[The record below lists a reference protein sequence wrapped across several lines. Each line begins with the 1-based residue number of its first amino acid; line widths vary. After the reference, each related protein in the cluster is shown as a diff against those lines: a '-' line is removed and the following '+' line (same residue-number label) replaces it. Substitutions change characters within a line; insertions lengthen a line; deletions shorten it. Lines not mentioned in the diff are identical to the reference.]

1 MFLLDT
7 KNVNLGISLYLNRIS
22 VFCLKTSLYI
32 QIGISDALL
41 SIWSYIPNLRQSHA
55 MYKYDA
61 IDQTLVDQ
69 RVAQFRDQVARRIN
83 GTLAEEE
90 FRPLRLQNGL
100 YHQRH
105 AYMLR
110 VAIPYGL
117 LSAKQLRTLALIAE
131 KYDRGYGHFTTR
143 QNIQFNWIELEQT
156 PDILAELAKVEM
168 HAIQTSGN
176 CIRNIT
182 SDAFAGVAGDE
193 YIDPRPVCELLR
205 QWSTLH
211 PEFAHLPRKFKFAIN
226 GAKED
231 RTVLLCHD
239 VGIELKKNAQ
249 GELVADIYAGGGM
262 GRTPILGQL
271 IKQDLSWQVLPSYLT
286 ALLRVYNRFG
296 RRDNLYKARIKILV
310 KALGPEEFAR
320 QVEGEWTHIKN
331 GDDNFTQAEWERVAK
346 HFTKPAYQ
354 QLSALSEQQIVAGAP
369 ETERSAFTRWLERNV
384 KPHQVAGY
392 ASVILS
398 LKPHGTVAPG
408 DATVAQMNAIADLS
422 DQYSFGELRVTHE
435 QNLVLA
441 DVEQSKLL
449 ELWQATKQQH
459 VALPNIGLLT
469 DIIACP
475 GGDFCSL
482 ANAKSLP
489 IAKAIQERF
498 DNLDYLFDLGD
509 ISLNI
514 SGCIN
519 SCGHHHVGN
528 IGVLGVDKDGEEWYQ
543 ITLGGEQGNT
553 AAIGKVIGP
562 SFYADE
568 IPDVITNIINTYTEQ
583 RTDDESFIDA
593 YRRIGVTPFKEA
605 AYKNAKKKDKAVDQ
619 KESAAS

>member
-1 MFLLDT
+1 
-7 KNVNLGISLYLNRIS
+7 
-22 VFCLKTSLYI
+22 
-32 QIGISDALL
+32 
-41 SIWSYIPNLRQSHA
+41 

-69 RVAQFRDQVARRIN
+69 RVAQFRDQVARRLD
-83 GTLAEEE
+83 GSLAEEE

-110 VAIPYGL
+110 IAIPYGL
-117 LSAKQLRTLALIAE
+117 LSAKQLRTLALISDQ
-131 KYDRGYGHFTTR
+131 YDRGYGHFTTR
-143 QNIQFNWIELEQT
+143 QNIQFNWIELAQT

-193 YIDPRPVCELLR
+193 YVDSRPVCELLR

-239 VGIELKKNAQ
+239 VGIELKKNTW
-249 GELVADIYAGGGM
+249 GELIADLYAGGGM
-262 GRTPILGQL
+262 GRTPILGSL
-271 IKQDLSWQVLPSYLT
+271 IKQDLPWQVLPSYLT

-310 KALGPEEFAR
+310 KALGPQEFAR
-320 QVEGEWTHIKN
+320 QVEGEWTHLQN
-331 GDDNFTQAEWERVAK
+331 GDDNFTKGEWERVAK

-354 QLSALSEQQIVAGAP
+354 QLSSLTNEQVIADAP
-369 ETERSAFTRWLERNV
+369 EAEQTTFARWLERNV
-384 KPHQVAGY
+384 RPHQVPGY

-408 DATVAQMNAIADLS
+408 DATTAQMKAIADLS

-441 DVEQSKLL
+441 DVEQSKLF
-449 ELWQATKQQH
+449 ELWRAAKKQN
-459 VALPNIGLLT
+459 VALANIGLLT

-543 ITLGGEQGNT
+543 ITLGGEQGVD

-568 IPDVITNIINTYTEQ
+568 IPDVITSVINTYVGH
-583 RTDDESFIDA
+583 RLDDESFIDA
-593 YRRIGVTPFKEA
+593 YRRLGVGPFKEA
-605 AYKNAKKKDKAVDQ
+605 AYKNSKKRKKVDDQ
-619 KESAAS
+619 SESALS

>member
-1 MFLLDT
+1 
-7 KNVNLGISLYLNRIS
+7 
-22 VFCLKTSLYI
+22 
-32 QIGISDALL
+32 
-41 SIWSYIPNLRQSHA
+41 

-69 RVAQFRDQVARRIN
+69 RVAQFRDQVARRLD
-83 GTLAEEE
+83 GSLAEEE

-110 VAIPYGL
+110 IAIPYGL
-117 LSAKQLRTLALIAE
+117 LSAKQLRTLALISDQ
-131 KYDRGYGHFTTR
+131 YDRGYGHFTTR
-143 QNIQFNWIELEQT
+143 QNIQFNWIELAQT

-193 YIDPRPVCELLR
+193 YVDSRPVCELLR

-239 VGIELKKNAQ
+239 VGIELKKNTW
-249 GELVADIYAGGGM
+249 GELIADLYAGGGM
-262 GRTPILGQL
+262 GRTPILGSL
-271 IKQDLSWQVLPSYLT
+271 IKQDLPWQVLPSYLT

-310 KALGPEEFAR
+310 KALGPQEFAR
-320 QVEGEWTHIKN
+320 QVEGEWTHLQN
-331 GDDNFTQAEWERVAK
+331 GDDNFTKAEWERVAK

-354 QLSALSEQQIVAGAP
+354 QLSSLTNEQVIADAP
-369 ETERSAFTRWLERNV
+369 EAEQTTFARWLERNV
-384 KPHQVAGY
+384 RPHQVPGY

-408 DATVAQMNAIADLS
+408 DATTAQMKAIADLS

-441 DVEQSKLL
+441 DVEQSKLF
-449 ELWQATKQQH
+449 ELWRAAKKQN
-459 VALPNIGLLT
+459 VALANIGLLT

-543 ITLGGEQGNT
+543 ITLGGEQGVD
-553 AAIGKVIGP
+553 AAIGNVIGP

-568 IPDVITNIINTYTEQ
+568 IPDVITSVINTYVGH
-583 RTDDESFIDA
+583 RLDDESFIDA
-593 YRRIGVTPFKEA
+593 YRRLGVGPFKEA
-605 AYKNAKKKDKAVDQ
+605 AYKNSKKRKKVDDQ
-619 KESAAS
+619 SESALS

>member
-1 MFLLDT
+1 
-7 KNVNLGISLYLNRIS
+7 
-22 VFCLKTSLYI
+22 
-32 QIGISDALL
+32 
-41 SIWSYIPNLRQSHA
+41 

-61 IDQTLVDQ
+61 IDQALVDQ
-69 RVAQFRDQVARRIN
+69 RVAQFRDQVARRLN
-83 GTLAEEE
+83 GSLAEEE

-117 LSAKQLRTLALIAE
+117 LNSKQLRTLAVIAQQ
-131 KYDRGYGHFTTR
+131 YDRGYGHFTTR
-143 QNIQFNWIELEQT
+143 QNIQYNWVNLEET

-182 SDAFAGVAGDE
+182 SDAFAGVAADE
-193 YIDPRPVCELLR
+193 YVDPRPICELLR

-239 VGIELKKNAQ
+239 VGIELKKNSA
-249 GELVADIYAGGGM
+249 GELLASIYAGGGM
-262 GRTPILGQL
+262 GRTPILGSL
-271 IKQDLSWQVLPSYLT
+271 IKEDLPWQLLPSYLT

-310 KALGPEEFAR
+310 KALGPNEFAR
-320 QVEGEWTHIKN
+320 QVEGEWIHIAK
-331 GDDNFTQAEWERVAK
+331 GDDNFSQAEWDRVAQ
-346 HFTKPAYQ
+346 HFTRPAYKTLNT
-354 QLSALSEQQIVAGAP
+354 LSTEDLLSNLPITEKVAFA
-369 ETERSAFTRWLERNV
+369 RWHERNV
-384 KPHQVAGY
+384 RAHQVPGY

-398 LKPHGTVAPG
+398 LKHHGIAPG
-408 DATVAQMNAIADLS
+408 DASSGQMNAIADLA

-441 DVEQSKLL
+441 DVEQIQLFS
-449 ELWQATKQQH
+449 LWQAAKKQK

-498 DNLDYLFDLGD
+498 DDLDYLHDLGD

-543 ITLGGEQGNT
+543 ITLGGEQGND
-553 AAIGKVIGP
+553 AAIGKVMGP

-568 IPDVITNIINTYTEQ
+568 IPDVMTSIINTYIGQ
-583 RTDDESFIDA
+583 RSHDESFIQT
-593 YRRIGVTPFKEA
+593 YRRLGVTPFKEV
-605 AYKNAKKKDKAVDQ
+605 AYSNAKAKVQ
-619 KESAAS
+619 KQDAQGVPA

>member
-1 MFLLDT
+1 
-7 KNVNLGISLYLNRIS
+7 
-22 VFCLKTSLYI
+22 
-32 QIGISDALL
+32 
-41 SIWSYIPNLRQSHA
+41 
-55 MYKYDA
+55 MYKYDH

-69 RVAQFRDQVARRIN
+69 RVAQFRDQVARRLN

-117 LSAKQLRTLALIAE
+117 FNSKQLRTMALIAE

-143 QNIQFNWIELEQT
+143 QNIQYNWVTLEDT
-156 PDILAELAKVEM
+156 PNILAELAKVEM

-193 YIDPRPVCELLR
+193 YVDPRPVCELLR

-231 RTVLLCHD
+231 RTILLCHD
-239 VGIELKKNAQ
+239 VGIELKKNLSINN
-249 GELVADIYAGGGM
+249 GELTADIYAGGGM
-262 GRTPILGQL
+262 GRTPILGSL
-271 IKQDLSWQVLPSYLT
+271 IKTGLPWQLLPSYLT

-310 KALGPEEFAR
+310 KALGPKEFAR
-320 QVEGEWTHIKN
+320 QVEGEWLLIKN
-331 GDDNFTQAEWERVAK
+331 SDDNFTQSEWDRVAK
-346 HFTKPAYQ
+346 HFTKPAYKNLPK
-354 QLSALSEQQIVAGAP
+354 LSNEQVINTASEADRA
-369 ETERSAFTRWLERNV
+369 AFARWLERNV
-384 KPHQVAGY
+384 KPHQVPGY

-398 LKPHGTVAPG
+398 LKPHGSVAPG
-408 DATVAQMNAIADLS
+408 DATTAQMLAIANLA
-422 DQYSFGELRVTHE
+422 DQYSFGELRATHE

-441 DVEQSKLL
+441 DIEQSNLYA
-449 ELWQATKQQH
+449 LWQEAKKQK
-459 VALPNIGLLT
+459 VALPNVGLLT
-469 DIIACP
+469 DIISCP

-498 DNLDYLFDLGD
+498 DDLDYLFDLGD

-543 ITLGGEQGNT
+543 ITLGGEQGND

-568 IPDVITNIINTYTEQ
+568 IPDVITNVINTYVAH
-583 RTDDESFIDA
+583 RNDDEPFIKT
-593 YRRIGVTPFKEA
+593 YRRLGVAPFKEA
-605 AYKNAKKKDKAVDQ
+605 AYKNTKKKEKVETAGD
-619 KESAAS
+619 AS

>member
-1 MFLLDT
+1 
-7 KNVNLGISLYLNRIS
+7 
-22 VFCLKTSLYI
+22 
-32 QIGISDALL
+32 
-41 SIWSYIPNLRQSHA
+41 
-55 MYKYDA
+55 MYKYDT

-69 RVAQFRDQVARRIN
+69 RVAQFRDQVARRLN
-83 GTLAEEE
+83 STLAEEE

-143 QNIQFNWIELEQT
+143 QNIQYNWVELEKT

-182 SDAFAGVAGDE
+182 SDAFAGVAADE
-193 YIDPRPVCELLR
+193 YIDPRPICELLR

-239 VGIELKKNAQ
+239 VGIELKKNPI

-262 GRTPILGQL
+262 GRTPILGSL
-271 IKQDLSWQVLPSYLT
+271 IKQDLPWEVLPSYLT

-310 KALGPEEFAR
+310 KALGSEEFAR
-320 QVEGEWTHIKN
+320 QVEGEWIHIKN
-331 GDDNFTQAEWERVAK
+331 GDDNFTQAEWDRVAQ
-346 HFTKPAYQ
+346 HFTKPAYK
-354 QLSALSEQQIVAGAP
+354 QLGKLTSEQVIASAP
-369 ETERSAFTRWLERNV
+369 ESQRSAFSRWLERNV
-384 KPHQVAGY
+384 KPHQVPGY

-408 DATVAQMNAIADLS
+408 DATTAQMNAIADLS

-449 ELWQATKQQH
+449 ELWQAAKQQH

-498 DNLDYLFDLGD
+498 NNLDYLFDLGD

-543 ITLGGEQGNT
+543 ITLGGEQGND

-568 IPDVITNIINTYTEQ
+568 IPDVITNVINTYVEH
-583 RTDDESFIDA
+583 RTDDESFINV

-605 AYKNAKKKDKAVDQ
+605 AYKNAQKKDKAVDQ

>member
-1 MFLLDT
+1 
-7 KNVNLGISLYLNRIS
+7 
-22 VFCLKTSLYI
+22 
-32 QIGISDALL
+32 
-41 SIWSYIPNLRQSHA
+41 

-69 RVAQFRDQVARRIN
+69 RVAQFRDQVSRRIN

-117 LSAKQLRTLALIAE
+117 LSAKQLRTLALIAD

-239 VGIELKKNAQ
+239 VGIELKNNTK

-262 GRTPILGQL
+262 GRTPILGSL
-271 IKQDLSWQVLPSYLT
+271 IKQDVPWEVLPSYLT

-320 QVEGEWTHIKN
+320 QVEGEWAHIQN
-331 GDDNFTQAEWERVAK
+331 TDDNFTQAEWDRVAK
-346 HFTKPAYQ
+346 HFTKPAYKT
-354 QLSALSEQQIVAGAP
+354 LSALTTEQLIASTPESEKA
-369 ETERSAFTRWLERNV
+369 AFARWLERNV
-384 KPHQVAGY
+384 KSHQVAGY

-449 ELWQATKQQH
+449 ELWQAAKQQH

-543 ITLGGEQGNT
+543 ITLGGEQGND

-568 IPDVITNIINTYTEQ
+568 IPDVITKVINTYVTHRTE
-583 RTDDESFIDA
+583 DESFIQT
-593 YRRIGVTPFKEA
+593 YQRLGVTPFKEA
-605 AYKNAKKKDKAVDQ
+605 AYLNAKKKAKADA
-619 KESAAS
+619 SAVGGDAS

>member
-1 MFLLDT
+1 
-7 KNVNLGISLYLNRIS
+7 
-22 VFCLKTSLYI
+22 
-32 QIGISDALL
+32 
-41 SIWSYIPNLRQSHA
+41 
-55 MYKYDA
+55 MYKYDH

-69 RVAQFRDQVARRIN
+69 RVTQFKDQVERRLN

-117 LSAKQLRTLALIAE
+117 FSSQQLRTLALIAG

-143 QNIQFNWIELEQT
+143 QNIQFNWIELEQA
-156 PDILAELAKVEM
+156 PEILAELAKVQM

-182 SDAFAGVAGDE
+182 SDAFAGVAADE

-239 VGIELKKNAQ
+239 VGIELKKNTS
-249 GELVADIYAGGGM
+249 GELIADLYAGGGM
-262 GRTPILGQL
+262 GRTPILGSL
-271 IKQDLSWQVLPSYLT
+271 IKQGLPWQLLPSYLT

-296 RRDNLYKARIKILV
+296 RRDNIYKARIKILV

-320 QVEGEWTHIKN
+320 QVEGEWVHIKDGN
-331 GDDNFTQAEWERVAK
+331 DNFTQAEWGRVAQY
-346 HFTKPAYQ
+346 FTKPAYQ
-354 QLSALSEQQIVAGAP
+354 TLPALSHEQLAAQLESQLDAH
-369 ETERSAFTRWLERNV
+369 ERIGFSRWLERNV
-384 KPHQVAGY
+384 RAHQVPGY

-398 LKPHGTVAPG
+398 LKPHGTAAPG
-408 DATVAQMNAIADLS
+408 DATTVQMNAIADLA

-441 DVEQSKLL
+441 DVEQAKLL
-449 ELWQATKQQH
+449 NLWRTAKTQNL
-459 VALPNIGLLT
+459 VLPNIGLLT

-489 IAKAIQERF
+489 IAAAIQERF
-498 DNLDYLFDLGD
+498 DDLDYLHDLGD

-543 ITLGGEQGNT
+543 ITLGGDQGSDT
-553 AAIGKVIGP
+553 SIGKVIGP
-562 SFYADE
+562 SFYANE
-568 IPDVITNIINTYTEQ
+568 IPDVITSIINTFVEH
-583 RTDDESFIDA
+583 RTDDELFIEA
-593 YRRIGVTPFKEA
+593 YRRLGLTPFKAA
-605 AYKNAKKKDKAVDQ
+605 AYLNNGKHGKDKAATVVA
-619 KESAAS
+619 E

>member
-1 MFLLDT
+1 
-7 KNVNLGISLYLNRIS
+7 
-22 VFCLKTSLYI
+22 
-32 QIGISDALL
+32 
-41 SIWSYIPNLRQSHA
+41 

-61 IDQTLVDQ
+61 LDQTLVNE
-69 RVAQFRDQVARRIN
+69 RVAQFRDQVARRLD
-83 GTLAEEE
+83 GSLPEEE

-117 LSAKQLRTLALIAE
+117 LSSDQLRTLAKIAVQ
-131 KYDRGYGHFTTR
+131 YDRGYGHFTTR
-143 QNIQFNWIELEQT
+143 QNIQYNWVELEQT
-156 PDILAELAKVEM
+156 PDILADLAKVQM

-182 SDAFAGVAGDE
+182 SDAFAGVASDE
-193 YIDPRPVCELLR
+193 YVDPRPVCELLR

-239 VGIELKKNAQ
+239 VGIELKKNTQ

-271 IKQDLSWQVLPSYLT
+271 IKQGLPWQLLPSYLT

-320 QVEGEWTHIKN
+320 QVEGEWAYIAK
-331 GDDNFTQAEWERVAK
+331 GDDNFTQAEWDRVAK
-346 HFTKPAYQ
+346 HFTKPAYKNLPAINNEI
-354 QLSALSEQQIVAGAP
+354 LSASFESQLN
-369 ETERSAFTRWLERNV
+369 TNERVAFTRWLERNV
-384 KPHQVAGY
+384 RSHQIPGY

-398 LKPHGTVAPG
+398 LKPHGTAAPG
-408 DATVAQMNAIADLS
+408 DATTEQMNAIADLA
-422 DQYSFGELRVTHE
+422 DQYSFSELRVTHE

-441 DVEQSKLL
+441 DVEQTEILN
-449 ELWQATKQQH
+449 LWRAAKKQNL
-459 VALPNIGLLT
+459 VIPNIGLLT
-469 DIIACP
+469 DLIACP

-498 DNLDYLFDLGD
+498 DDLDYLYDLGN

-543 ITLGGEQGNT
+543 ITLGGDQGFD

-568 IPDVITNIINTYTEQ
+568 IPDVITNIINTYVAQ
-583 RTDDESFIDA
+583 RNADESFVEA
-593 YRRIGVTPFKEA
+593 YRRLGVTPFKEA
-605 AYKNAKKKDKAVDQ
+605 AYLNAKKKSKADGVALGGD
-619 KESAAS
+619 AS

>member
-1 MFLLDT
+1 
-7 KNVNLGISLYLNRIS
+7 
-22 VFCLKTSLYI
+22 
-32 QIGISDALL
+32 
-41 SIWSYIPNLRQSHA
+41 

-69 RVAQFRDQVARRIN
+69 RVAQFRDQVARRMN

-239 VGIELKKNAQ
+239 VGIELKKNTK

-271 IKQDLSWQVLPSYLT
+271 IKQDLSWQRLPSYLT

-310 KALGPEEFAR
+310 KALGSEEFAR
-320 QVEGEWTHIKN
+320 QVEGEWAHIKN
-331 GDDNFTQAEWERVAK
+331 GDDNFTQAEWDRVAK
-346 HFTKPAYQ
+346 HFTKPAYK
-354 QLSALSEQQIVAGAP
+354 QLSSLSQQQIIAGAP
-369 ETERSAFTRWLERNV
+369 ETERSAFARWLERNV

-449 ELWQATKQQH
+449 ELWQAAKQQH
-459 VALPNIGLLT
+459 VAMPNIGLLT

-543 ITLGGEQGNT
+543 ITLGGEQGNHT
-553 AAIGKVIGP
+553 AIGKVIGP

-568 IPDVITNIINTYTEQ
+568 IPDVITKVINTYVEH
-583 RTDDESFIDA
+583 RTDDESFIDS
-593 YRRIGVTPFKEA
+593 YRRIGVAPFKEV
-605 AYKNAKKKDKAVDQ
+605 AYKNAKKKDRAEDKT
-619 KESAAS
+619 ESAASSS

>member
-1 MFLLDT
+1 
-7 KNVNLGISLYLNRIS
+7 
-22 VFCLKTSLYI
+22 
-32 QIGISDALL
+32 
-41 SIWSYIPNLRQSHA
+41 

-143 QNIQFNWIELEQT
+143 QNIQYNWVELEQT

-262 GRTPILGQL
+262 GRTPILGSL
-271 IKQDLSWQVLPSYLT
+271 IKQDVPWQVLPSYLT

-320 QVEGEWTHIKN
+320 QVEGEWAHIKN
-331 GDDNFTQAEWERVAK
+331 GDDNFTQAEWDRVAK
-346 HFTKPAYQ
+346 HFTKPAYK
-354 QLSALSEQQIVAGAP
+354 QLSAFSEQQIVAGAP
-369 ETERSAFTRWLERNV
+369 ETERPAFTRWLERNV
-384 KPHQVAGY
+384 KPHQVPGY

-449 ELWQATKQQH
+449 ELWQAAKQQH

-509 ISLNI
+509 VSLNI

-543 ITLGGEQGNT
+543 ITLGGEQGND
-553 AAIGKVIGP
+553 ASIGKVIGP

-568 IPDVITNIINTYTEQ
+568 IPDVITNVINTYVGE
-583 RTDDESFIDA
+583 RNGDEPFIET
-593 YRRIGVTPFKEA
+593 YRRIGVAPFKEA
-605 AYKNAKKKDKAVDQ
+605 AYKNVKKKERAESKAAGVD
-619 KESAAS
+619 AS

>member
-1 MFLLDT
+1 
-7 KNVNLGISLYLNRIS
+7 
-22 VFCLKTSLYI
+22 
-32 QIGISDALL
+32 
-41 SIWSYIPNLRQSHA
+41 
-55 MYKYDA
+55 MYKYDH

-69 RVAQFRDQVARRIN
+69 RVIQFRDQVERRLN

-117 LSAKQLRTLALIAE
+117 LSAKQLRTLAFIAD

-143 QNIQFNWIELEQT
+143 QNIQFNWVELEQT

-182 SDAFAGVAGDE
+182 SDAFAGVAADE
-193 YIDPRPVCELLR
+193 YIEPRPICELLR

-211 PEFAHLPRKFKFAIN
+211 PEFAHLPRKFKFAVN

-239 VGIELKKNAQ
+239 VGIELKKNAA
-249 GELVADIYAGGGM
+249 GELIADIYAGGGM
-262 GRTPILGQL
+262 GRTPILGSL
-271 IKQDLSWQVLPSYLT
+271 IKQGLPWQVLPSYLT

-320 QVEGEWTHIKN
+320 QVEGEWAHLHNEVKQSK
-331 GDDNFTQAEWERVAK
+331 DNFTQPEWERVAK

-354 QLSALSEQQIVAGAP
+354 KLNALTDEAILAAAP
-369 ETERSAFTRWLERNV
+369 EAEKAAFARWLEHNV
-384 KPHQVAGY
+384 KPHQVPGY

-408 DATVAQMNAIADLS
+408 DATSAQMNAIADLA
-422 DQYSFGELRVTHE
+422 DQYSFDELRVTHE

-441 DVEQSKLL
+441 DVEQTQLL
-449 ELWQATKQQH
+449 NLWRAAKNH
-459 VALPNIGLLT
+459 NLALPNIGLLT

-498 DNLDYLFDLGD
+498 DDLDYLFDLGD

-543 ITLGGEQGNT
+543 ITLGGEQGNDAT
-553 AAIGKVIGP
+553 IGKVIGP
-562 SFYADE
+562 SFYANE
-568 IPDVITNIINTYTEQ
+568 IPDVMTSIINTFVQ
-583 RTDDESFIDA
+583 HRAADEPFIDA
-593 YRRIGVTPFKEA
+593 YRRLGVTPFKEA
-605 AYKNAKKKDKAVDQ
+605 AYKNNGKHS
-619 KESAAS
+619 KESGKGAIA

>member
-1 MFLLDT
+1 
-7 KNVNLGISLYLNRIS
+7 
-22 VFCLKTSLYI
+22 
-32 QIGISDALL
+32 
-41 SIWSYIPNLRQSHA
+41 
-55 MYKYDA
+55 MYKYDH

-69 RVAQFRDQVARRIN
+69 RVIQFRDQVERRLN

-117 LSAKQLRTLALIAE
+117 LSTKQLRTLAFIAD

-143 QNIQFNWIELEQT
+143 QNIQFNWVELEQT

-182 SDAFAGVAGDE
+182 SDAFAGVAADE
-193 YIDPRPVCELLR
+193 CIDPRPICELLR

-239 VGIELKKNAQ
+239 VGIELKKDPNINN
-249 GELVADIYAGGGM
+249 GELTADIYAGGGM
-262 GRTPILGQL
+262 GRTPILGSL
-271 IKQDLSWQVLPSYLT
+271 IKKGLPWQVLPSYLT

-320 QVEGEWTHIKN
+320 QVEGEWVHLHNEVKQSK
-331 GDDNFTQAEWERVAK
+331 DNFTQAEWERVAK

-354 QLSALSEQQIVAGAP
+354 QLNAISDEAILAAASEA
-369 ETERSAFTRWLERNV
+369 ERGAFTRWLKRNV
-384 KPHQVAGY
+384 KSHQMPGY

-408 DATVAQMNAIADLS
+408 DATSAQMNAIADLA

-449 ELWQATKQQH
+449 ELWQTAKQQH

-498 DNLDYLFDLGD
+498 DDLDYLFDLGD

-543 ITLGGEQGNT
+543 ITLGGEQGND
-553 AAIGKVIGP
+553 ASIGKVIGP
-562 SFYADE
+562 SFYANE
-568 IPDVITNIINTYTEQ
+568 IPDVMTSLINTYVKQ
-583 RTDDESFIDA
+583 RSADEPFIET
-593 YRRIGVTPFKEA
+593 YRRLGVNPFKEA
-605 AYKNAKKKDKAVDQ
+605 AYKNNSKRSKGVLA
-619 KESAAS
+619 

>member
-1 MFLLDT
+1 
-7 KNVNLGISLYLNRIS
+7 
-22 VFCLKTSLYI
+22 
-32 QIGISDALL
+32 
-41 SIWSYIPNLRQSHA
+41 

-69 RVAQFRDQVARRIN
+69 RVAQFRDQVARRLD
-83 GTLAEEE
+83 GSLAEEE

-117 LSAKQLRTLALIAE
+117 FSAQQLRTLALISE

-143 QNIQFNWIELEQT
+143 QNIQYNWLTLENT

-182 SDAFAGVAGDE
+182 SDAFAGVAADE
-193 YIDPRPVCELLR
+193 YVDTRPICELLR

-211 PEFAHLPRKFKFAIN
+211 PEFAHLPRKFKFAVN

-239 VGIELKKNAQ
+239 VGIELKKNAA
-249 GELVADIYAGGGM
+249 GLLSADIYAGGGM
-262 GRTPILGQL
+262 GRTPILGSL
-271 IKQDLSWQVLPSYLT
+271 IKQGLPWNVLPSYLT

-320 QVEGEWTHIKN
+320 QVEGEWAQIKD
-331 GDDNFTQAEWERVAK
+331 GDDNFTQAEWDRVAQ
-346 HFTKPAYQ
+346 HFTKPAYKGLPA
-354 QLSALSEQQIVAGAP
+354 LSAEQVLAFAP
-369 ETERSAFTRWLERNV
+369 ESERTAFSRWIERNV
-384 KPHQVAGY
+384 KPHQIPGY

-408 DATVAQMNAIADLS
+408 DATTAQMHAIADLA
-422 DQYSFGELRVTHE
+422 DQYSFGELRATHE

-441 DVEQSKLL
+441 DVEQAKLF
-449 ELWQATKQQH
+449 ELWQEAKKQK

-498 DNLDYLFDLGD
+498 DDLDYLFDLGD

-543 ITLGGEQGNT
+543 ITLGGEQGND
-553 AAIGKVIGP
+553 ASIGKVIGP

-568 IPDVITNIINTYTEQ
+568 IPDVITNIINTYVEE
-583 RTDDESFIDA
+583 RNSDEPFIET
-593 YRRIGVTPFKEA
+593 YRRVGVTPFKEA
-605 AYKNAKKKDKAVDQ
+605 AYKDKNENVKKKERVIEGGIA
-619 KESAAS
+619 

>member
-1 MFLLDT
+1 
-7 KNVNLGISLYLNRIS
+7 
-22 VFCLKTSLYI
+22 
-32 QIGISDALL
+32 
-41 SIWSYIPNLRQSHA
+41 
-55 MYKYDA
+55 MYKYDS

-69 RVAQFRDQVARRIN
+69 RVAQFRDQVARRLD
-83 GTLAEEE
+83 GSLAEEE

-117 LSAKQLRTLALIAE
+117 FSAKQLRTMALISE

-143 QNIQFNWIELEQT
+143 QNIQYNWVTLEDT

-182 SDAFAGVAGDE
+182 SDAFAGVAADE
-193 YIDPRPVCELLR
+193 YVDTRPICELLR

-211 PEFAHLPRKFKFAIN
+211 PEFAHLPRKFKFAVN

-239 VGIELKKNAQ
+239 VGIELKKNAAGQ
-249 GELVADIYAGGGM
+249 LTADIYAGGGM
-262 GRTPILGQL
+262 GRTPILGSL
-271 IKQDLSWQVLPSYLT
+271 IKQGLPWNVLPSYLT

-320 QVEGEWTHIKN
+320 QVEGEWAHIKDS
-331 GDDNFTQAEWERVAK
+331 DDNFTQAEWDRVAQ
-346 HFTKPAYQ
+346 HFTKPAYKILVA
-354 QLSALSEQQIVAGAP
+354 LSAAQVLSLATDGEQ
-369 ETERSAFTRWLERNV
+369 TAFARWIERNV
-384 KPHQVAGY
+384 KPHQIPGY

-408 DATVAQMNAIADLS
+408 DATTAQMLAIADLA
-422 DQYSFGELRVTHE
+422 DQYSFGELRATHE

-441 DVEQSKLL
+441 DVEQAKLF
-449 ELWQATKQQH
+449 ELWQAAKKQK
-459 VALPNIGLLT
+459 VALPNVGLLT

-498 DNLDYLFDLGD
+498 DDLDYLFDLGD

-543 ITLGGEQGNT
+543 ITLGGEQGND
-553 AAIGKVIGP
+553 ASIGKVIGP

-568 IPDVITNIINTYTEQ
+568 IPDVITNVINTYVAQ
-583 RTDDESFIDA
+583 RNGEEPFIET
-593 YRRIGVTPFKEA
+593 YRRVGVTPFKEA
-605 AYKNAKKKDKAVDQ
+605 AYKNAKKKLEKA
-619 KESAAS
+619 SPGAAS

>member
-1 MFLLDT
+1 
-7 KNVNLGISLYLNRIS
+7 
-22 VFCLKTSLYI
+22 
-32 QIGISDALL
+32 
-41 SIWSYIPNLRQSHA
+41 
-55 MYKYDA
+55 MYKYDH
-61 IDQTLVDQ
+61 IDQTLVNQ
-69 RVAQFRDQVARRIN
+69 RVAQFRDQVARRLD
-83 GTLAEEE
+83 GSLAEEE

-117 LSAKQLRTLALIAE
+117 FNSKQLRTMAHIAK

-143 QNIQFNWIELEQT
+143 QNIQYNWVTLEDT

-182 SDAFAGVAGDE
+182 SDAFASVAADE
-193 YIDPRPVCELLR
+193 YVDPRPICELLR

-226 GAKED
+226 GAQED
-231 RTVLLCHD
+231 RTILLCHD
-239 VGIELKKNAQ
+239 VGIELKKSKDTNN
-249 GELVADIYAGGGM
+249 GEFTDGLTADIYAGGGM
-262 GRTPILGQL
+262 GRTPILGSL
-271 IKQDLSWQVLPSYLT
+271 IKQDLPWQLLPSYLT
-286 ALLRVYNRFG
+286 SLLRVYNRFG

-320 QVEGEWTHIKN
+320 QVEGEWLHIKN
-331 GDDNFTQAEWERVAK
+331 GDDNFTQTEWDRVAK
-346 HFTKPAYQ
+346 HFTKPAYKS
-354 QLSALSEQQIVAGAP
+354 LSKLTDEQIINAAAESEKA
-369 ETERSAFTRWLERNV
+369 AFARWLERNV
-384 KPHQVAGY
+384 KPHQVPGY

-398 LKPHGTVAPG
+398 LKPHGSVAPG
-408 DATVAQMNAIADLS
+408 DATTAQMLAIADLA
-422 DQYSFGELRVTHE
+422 DQYSFGELRATHE

-441 DVEQSKLL
+441 DVEQSKLY
-449 ELWQATKQQH
+449 ELWQEAKKQK
-459 VALPNIGLLT
+459 VALPNVGLLT

-498 DNLDYLFDLGD
+498 DDLDYLFDLGD

-543 ITLGGEQGNT
+543 ITLGGEQGND

-568 IPDVITNIINTYTEQ
+568 IPDVMTNIINTYVEQ
-583 RTDDESFIDA
+583 RNEDESFIQT
-593 YRRIGVTPFKEA
+593 YNRLGVAPFKEA
-605 AYKNAKKKDKAVDQ
+605 AYRNAKKKEKVETAGD
-619 KESAAS
+619 AS

>member
-1 MFLLDT
+1 
-7 KNVNLGISLYLNRIS
+7 
-22 VFCLKTSLYI
+22 
-32 QIGISDALL
+32 
-41 SIWSYIPNLRQSHA
+41 

-239 VGIELKKNAQ
+239 VGIELKKNTK

-271 IKQDLSWQVLPSYLT
+271 IKQDLSWQLLPSYLT

-320 QVEGEWTHIKN
+320 QVEGEWAHIKN
-331 GDDNFTQAEWERVAK
+331 GDDNFTQAEWDRVAK
-346 HFTKPAYQ
+346 HFTKPAYK
-354 QLSALSEQQIVAGAP
+354 QLSSLSQQQIIAGAP
-369 ETERSAFTRWLERNV
+369 ESERSAFTRWLERNV
-384 KPHQVAGY
+384 KPHQVPGY

-408 DATVAQMNAIADLS
+408 DAMVAQMNAIADLS

-449 ELWQATKQQH
+449 ALWQAAKQQH

-543 ITLGGEQGNT
+543 ITLGGEQGNHT
-553 AAIGKVIGP
+553 AIGKVIGP

-568 IPDVITNIINTYTEQ
+568 IPDVITKVINTYVEH
-583 RTDDESFIDA
+583 RTDDESFIDS
-593 YRRIGVTPFKEA
+593 YRRIGVAPFKEA
-605 AYKNAKKKDKAVDQ
+605 AYKNVKKKDRAEDKT
-619 KESAAS
+619 ESAASSS

>member
-1 MFLLDT
+1 
-7 KNVNLGISLYLNRIS
+7 
-22 VFCLKTSLYI
+22 
-32 QIGISDALL
+32 
-41 SIWSYIPNLRQSHA
+41 
-55 MYKYDA
+55 MYKYDH

-69 RVAQFRDQVARRIN
+69 RVIQFRDQVERRLN

-117 LSAKQLRTLALIAE
+117 LSAKQLRTLAFIAD

-143 QNIQFNWIELEQT
+143 QNIQFNWVELKQT

-182 SDAFAGVAGDE
+182 SDAFAGVAADE
-193 YIDPRPVCELLR
+193 YIDPRPICELLR

-239 VGIELKKNAQ
+239 VGIELKKDPNINN
-249 GELVADIYAGGGM
+249 GELTADIYAGGGM
-262 GRTPILGQL
+262 GRTPILGSL
-271 IKQDLSWQVLPSYLT
+271 IKQGLPWQVLPSYLT

-310 KALGPEEFAR
+310 KALGPEEFTR
-320 QVEGEWTHIKN
+320 QVEGEWVHLHNAVKQSK
-331 GDDNFTQAEWERVAK
+331 DNFTQAEWERVAK

-354 QLSALSEQQIVAGAP
+354 QLNAISDEAILAAA
-369 ETERSAFTRWLERNV
+369 TEAERGAFTRWLKRNV
-384 KPHQVAGY
+384 KSHQMPGY

-408 DATVAQMNAIADLS
+408 DATSAQMNAIADLA

-449 ELWQATKQQH
+449 ELWQAAKQQH

-489 IAKAIQERF
+489 IAKAIQKRF
-498 DNLDYLFDLGD
+498 DDLDYLFDLGD

-543 ITLGGEQGNT
+543 ITLGGEQGND
-553 AAIGKVIGP
+553 ASIGKVIGP
-562 SFYADE
+562 SFYANE
-568 IPDVITNIINTYTEQ
+568 IPDVMTSLINTYVEQ
-583 RTDDESFIDA
+583 RSADEPFIET
-593 YRRIGVTPFKEA
+593 YRRLGVNPFKEA
-605 AYKNAKKKDKAVDQ
+605 AYKNNGKHSKGALA
-619 KESAAS
+619 

>member
-1 MFLLDT
+1 M
-7 KNVNLGISLYLNRIS
+7 V
-22 VFCLKTSLYI
+22 
-32 QIGISDALL
+32 
-41 SIWSYIPNLRQSHA
+41 

-61 IDQTLVDQ
+61 IDQTLVDE
-69 RVAQFRDQVARRIN
+69 RVAQFRDQVARRLD

-117 LSAKQLRTLALIAE
+117 LSSNQLRALAMIAD

-143 QNIQFNWIELEQT
+143 QNIQYNWVELEET
-156 PDILAELAKVEM
+156 PNILADLAKVQM

-182 SDAFAGVAGDE
+182 SDAFAGVASDE
-193 YIDPRPVCELLR
+193 YVDPRPVCELLR

-239 VGIELKKNAQ
+239 VGIEMKKNAQ

-271 IKQDLSWQVLPSYLT
+271 IKQELPWQLLPSYLT

-320 QVEGEWTHIKN
+320 QVEGEWAYIAK
-331 GDDNFTQAEWERVAK
+331 GDDNFTQAEWDRVAK
-346 HFTKPAYQ
+346 HFTKPAYKN
-354 QLSALSEQQIVAGAP
+354 LPAIDNEALKSQFESELDAN
-369 ETERSAFTRWLERNV
+369 ERIAFARWLERNV
-384 KPHQVAGY
+384 RSHQVPGY

-398 LKPHGTVAPG
+398 LKPHGTAAPG
-408 DATVAQMNAIADLS
+408 DATTAQMNAIADLA

-441 DVEQSKLL
+441 DVEQTQLL
-449 ELWQATKQQH
+449 QFWRAAKKQNL
-459 VALPNIGLLT
+459 VIPNIGLLT
-469 DIIACP
+469 DLIACP

-498 DNLDYLFDLGD
+498 DDLDYLYDLGD

-543 ITLGGEQGNT
+543 ITLGGDQGFD

-568 IPDVITNIINTYTEQ
+568 IPDVITNIINTYVAQ
-583 RTDDESFIDA
+583 RNVDESFVEA

-605 AYKNAKKKDKAVDQ
+605 AYLNAKKKSKTDGAGLGGD
-619 KESAAS
+619 AS

>member
-1 MFLLDT
+1 MVQYD
-7 KNVNLGISLYLNRIS
+7 NG
-22 VFCLKTSLYI
+22 
-32 QIGISDALL
+32 AL
-41 SIWSYIPNLRQSHA
+41 

-61 IDQTLVDQ
+61 IDQTLVNE
-69 RVAQFRDQVARRIN
+69 RVAQFRDQVARRLN

-117 LSAKQLRTLALIAE
+117 FNSRQLRTLAMIAE

-143 QNIQFNWIELEQT
+143 QNIQYNWVNLEET
-156 PDILAELAKVEM
+156 PNILAELAKVEM

-182 SDAFAGVAGDE
+182 SDAFAGVAADE
-193 YIDPRPVCELLR
+193 YVDPRPVCELLR

-226 GAKED
+226 GARED

-239 VGIELKKNAQ
+239 VGIELKKNASGQ
-249 GELVADIYAGGGM
+249 LLANIYAGGGM
-262 GRTPILGQL
+262 GRTPILGSL
-271 IKQDLSWQVLPSYLT
+271 IKEDLPWQLLPSYLT

-310 KALGPEEFAR
+310 KALGPQEFAR
-320 QVEGEWTHIKN
+320 QVEGEWAHIAN
-331 GDDNFTQAEWERVAK
+331 GDDNFTQAEWDRVAK
-346 HFTKPAYQ
+346 HFTKPAYKN
-354 QLSALSEQQIVAGAP
+354 LSALTTEQIIAAAPESEQA
-369 ETERSAFTRWLERNV
+369 AFARWHERNV
-384 KPHQVAGY
+384 RAHQVAGY

-398 LKPHGTVAPG
+398 LKHHGIAPG
-408 DATVAQMNAIADLS
+408 DATTAQMNAIADLA
-422 DQYSFGELRVTHE
+422 DQFSFGELRATHE

-441 DVEQSKLL
+441 DVEQTQLL
-449 ELWQATKQQH
+449 ALWQEAKKQKI
-459 VALPNIGLLT
+459 ALPNIGLLT

-498 DNLDYLFDLGD
+498 DNLDYLYDLGD

-543 ITLGGEQGNT
+543 ITLGGEQGND

-568 IPDVITNIINTYTEQ
+568 IPDVMTSIIDTYVGQRGEQ
-583 RTDDESFIDA
+583 ESFIET
-593 YRRIGVTPFKEA
+593 YRRLGVAPFKEA
-605 AYKNAKKKDKAVDQ
+605 AYLNAKAKTHQANA
-619 KESAAS
+619 EGATA

>member
-1 MFLLDT
+1 
-7 KNVNLGISLYLNRIS
+7 
-22 VFCLKTSLYI
+22 
-32 QIGISDALL
+32 
-41 SIWSYIPNLRQSHA
+41 

-143 QNIQFNWIELEQT
+143 QNIQYNWVELEQT
-156 PDILAELAKVEM
+156 PEILAELAKVEM

-239 VGIELKKNAQ
+239 VGIELKKNTR
-249 GELVADIYAGGGM
+249 GELIADLYAGGGM
-262 GRTPILGQL
+262 GRTPILGSL
-271 IKQDLSWQVLPSYLT
+271 IKQDLPWQLLPSYLT

-320 QVEGEWTHIKN
+320 QVEGEWAHIKN
-331 GDDNFTQAEWERVAK
+331 GDDNFTKAEWERVAK

-354 QLSALSEQQIVAGAP
+354 QLSSLTNEQVIADAP
-369 ETERSAFTRWLERNV
+369 EAEQTTFARWLERNV
-384 KPHQVAGY
+384 RPHQVPGY

-408 DATVAQMNAIADLS
+408 DATTAQMKAIADLS

-441 DVEQSKLL
+441 DVEQSKLF
-449 ELWQATKQQH
+449 ELWRAAKKQN
-459 VALPNIGLLT
+459 VALANIGLLT

-498 DNLDYLFDLGD
+498 DNLDYLFGLGD

-528 IGVLGVDKDGEEWYQ
+528 IGVLGVDKDGQEWYQ
-543 ITLGGEQGNT
+543 ITLGGEQGVD

-568 IPDVITNIINTYTEQ
+568 IPDVITNIINTYVEQ
-583 RTDDESFIDA
+583 RADDESFVQA
-593 YRRIGVTPFKEA
+593 YRRIGVAPFKEA
-605 AYKNAKKKDKAVDQ
+605 AYKNVQKKEKLP
-619 KESAAS
+619 AAAGEDAS

>member
-1 MFLLDT
+1 
-7 KNVNLGISLYLNRIS
+7 
-22 VFCLKTSLYI
+22 
-32 QIGISDALL
+32 
-41 SIWSYIPNLRQSHA
+41 
-55 MYKYDA
+55 MYKYDN
-61 IDQTLVDQ
+61 IDKTLVDQ
-69 RVAQFRDQVARRIN
+69 RVAQFRDQVTRRLN
-83 GTLAEEE
+83 GTLTEEA

-117 LSAKQLRTLALIAE
+117 FNSKQLRTLANISE

-143 QNIQFNWIELEQT
+143 QNIQYNWVTLEDT
-156 PDILAELAKVEM
+156 PDILADLAKVEM

-182 SDAFAGVAGDE
+182 SDAFAGVAADE
-193 YIDPRPVCELLR
+193 YVDTRPICELLR

-211 PEFAHLPRKFKFAIN
+211 PEFAHLPRKFKFAVN

-231 RTVLLCHD
+231 RTVMLCHD
-239 VGIELKKNAQ
+239 VGIELKKNVV
-249 GELVADIYAGGGM
+249 GELTANIYAGGGM
-262 GRTPILGQL
+262 GRTPILGSL
-271 IKQDLSWQVLPSYLT
+271 IKTELPWQLLPSYLT

-310 KALGPEEFAR
+310 KALGPEEFSR
-320 QVEGEWTHIKN
+320 QVEGEWLHLQN
-331 GDDNFTQAEWERVAK
+331 SDDNFTQVEWDRVAK
-346 HFTKPAYQ
+346 HFTKPPYKT
-354 QLSALSEQQIVAGAP
+354 LPMLTTEHILENVSEAEA
-369 ETERSAFTRWLERNV
+369 TAFTRWLERNV
-384 KPHQVAGY
+384 KPHQVPGY

-408 DATVAQMNAIADLS
+408 DATTAQMNAIADLA
-422 DQYSFGELRVTHE
+422 DKFSFGELRSTHE

-441 DVEQSKLL
+441 DVEQAELY
-449 ELWQATKQQH
+449 ELWQQAKKQN
-459 VALPNIGLLT
+459 VALPNVGLLT

-498 DNLDYLFDLGD
+498 DDLDYLFDLGD

-543 ITLGGEQGNT
+543 ITLGGEQGNDT
-553 AAIGKVIGP
+553 SIGKVIGP

-568 IPDVITNIINTYTEQ
+568 IPDVITNVINTYVNHRSE
-583 RTDDESFIDA
+583 DESFIQA
-593 YRRIGVTPFKEA
+593 YRRLGVAPFKEA
-605 AYKNAKKKDKAVDQ
+605 AYQNAKKKEKADA
-619 KESAAS
+619 KSAGESV

>member
-1 MFLLDT
+1 
-7 KNVNLGISLYLNRIS
+7 
-22 VFCLKTSLYI
+22 
-32 QIGISDALL
+32 
-41 SIWSYIPNLRQSHA
+41 
-55 MYKYDA
+55 MYEYDH
-61 IDQTLVDQ
+61 IDQTLVNQ
-69 RVAQFRDQVARRIN
+69 RVAQFRDQVARRLD
-83 GTLAEEE
+83 GSLAEEE

-117 LSAKQLRTLALIAE
+117 FNSKQLRTMALIAE

-143 QNIQFNWIELEQT
+143 QNIQYNWVTLEDT

-182 SDAFAGVAGDE
+182 SDAFAGVAADE
-193 YIDPRPVCELLR
+193 YVDPRPVCELLR

-231 RTVLLCHD
+231 RTILLCHD
-239 VGIELKKNAQ
+239 VGIELKRSKDVNN
-249 GELVADIYAGGGM
+249 GELTADIYAGGGM
-262 GRTPILGQL
+262 GRTPILGSL
-271 IKQDLSWQVLPSYLT
+271 IKQNLPWQLLPSYLT

-310 KALGPEEFAR
+310 KALSPEEFAR
-320 QVEGEWTHIKN
+320 QVEGEWSHIKN
-331 GDDNFTQAEWERVAK
+331 GDDNFTQAEWDRVAK
-346 HFTKPAYQ
+346 HFTKPAYKNLQ
-354 QLSALSEQQIVAGAP
+354 ALTTEQVINLASDSEKQG
-369 ETERSAFTRWLERNV
+369 FTRWLDRNV
-384 KPHQVAGY
+384 KPHQVPGY
-392 ASVILS
+392 TSVILS

-408 DATVAQMNAIADLS
+408 DATTAQMLAIADLA
-422 DQYSFGELRVTHE
+422 DQYSFGELRATHE

-441 DVEQSKLL
+441 DVEQSKLY
-449 ELWQATKQQH
+449 ELWQEAKKQK
-459 VALPNIGLLT
+459 VALPNVGLLT

-498 DNLDYLFDLGD
+498 DDLDYLFDLGD

-543 ITLGGEQGNT
+543 ITLGGEQGNE

-568 IPDVITNIINTYTEQ
+568 IPDVMTNIINTYVEQ
-583 RTDDESFIDA
+583 RQEDESFIKT
-593 YRRIGVTPFKEA
+593 YQRLGVSPFKEA
-605 AYKNAKKKDKAVDQ
+605 AYRNAKKKDKA
-619 KESAAS
+619 ESKLAGEDAS

>member
-1 MFLLDT
+1 
-7 KNVNLGISLYLNRIS
+7 
-22 VFCLKTSLYI
+22 
-32 QIGISDALL
+32 
-41 SIWSYIPNLRQSHA
+41 

-61 IDQTLVDQ
+61 IDQALVDQ
-69 RVAQFRDQVARRIN
+69 RVAQFRDQVARRLN
-83 GTLAEEE
+83 GSLAEEE

-117 LSAKQLRTLALIAE
+117 LNSKQLRTLAVIAQQ
-131 KYDRGYGHFTTR
+131 YDRGYGHFTTR
-143 QNIQFNWIELEQT
+143 QNIQYNWVNLEET

-182 SDAFAGVAGDE
+182 SDAFAGVAADE
-193 YIDPRPVCELLR
+193 YVDPRPICELLR

-239 VGIELKKNAQ
+239 VGIELKKNSA
-249 GELVADIYAGGGM
+249 GELLASIYAGGGM
-262 GRTPILGQL
+262 GRTPILGSL
-271 IKQDLSWQVLPSYLT
+271 IKEDLPWQLLPSYLT

-310 KALGPEEFAR
+310 KALGPNEFAR
-320 QVEGEWTHIKN
+320 QVEGEWIHIAK
-331 GDDNFTQAEWERVAK
+331 GDDNFSQAEWDRVAQ
-346 HFTKPAYQ
+346 HFTRPAYKTLNT
-354 QLSALSEQQIVAGAP
+354 LSTEDLLSNLPITEKVAFA
-369 ETERSAFTRWLERNV
+369 RWHERNV
-384 KPHQVAGY
+384 RAHQVPGY

-398 LKPHGTVAPG
+398 LKHHGIAPG
-408 DATVAQMNAIADLS
+408 DASSGQMNAIADLA

-441 DVEQSKLL
+441 DVEQAQLFA
-449 ELWQATKQQH
+449 LWQAAKKQK

-498 DNLDYLFDLGD
+498 DDLDYLYDLGD

-543 ITLGGEQGNT
+543 ITLGGEQGND
-553 AAIGKVIGP
+553 AAIGKVMGP

-568 IPDVITNIINTYTEQ
+568 IPDVMTSIINTYIGQ
-583 RTDDESFIDA
+583 RSHDESFIQT
-593 YRRIGVTPFKEA
+593 YRRLGVTPFKEV
-605 AYKNAKKKDKAVDQ
+605 AYSNAKAKVQ
-619 KESAAS
+619 KQDAQGVPA

>member
-1 MFLLDT
+1 
-7 KNVNLGISLYLNRIS
+7 
-22 VFCLKTSLYI
+22 
-32 QIGISDALL
+32 
-41 SIWSYIPNLRQSHA
+41 
-55 MYKYDA
+55 MYKYDH

-69 RVAQFRDQVARRIN
+69 RVIQFRDQVERRLN

-117 LSAKQLRTLALIAE
+117 LSAKQLRTLASIAD

-143 QNIQFNWIELEQT
+143 QNIQFNWVELKKT

-182 SDAFAGVAGDE
+182 SDAFAGVAADE
-193 YIDPRPVCELLR
+193 YIDPRPICELLR

-211 PEFAHLPRKFKFAIN
+211 PEFAHLPRKFKFAVN

-239 VGIELKKNAQ
+239 VAIELKKDAQ
-249 GELVADIYAGGGM
+249 GQLLANIYAGGGM
-262 GRTPILGQL
+262 GRTPILGSL
-271 IKQDLSWQVLPSYLT
+271 IKQGLPWQVLPSYLT

-320 QVEGEWTHIKN
+320 QVEGEWLHLHNDIKPSN
-331 GDDNFTQAEWERVAK
+331 DNFTQTEWERVAK
-346 HFTKPAYQ
+346 HFTKPHYQ
-354 QLSALSEQQIVAGAP
+354 DLPSLNNAQVCASF
-369 ETERSAFTRWLERNV
+369 ETKLDSNEKIAFARWLERNI
-384 KPHQVAGY
+384 KPHQVPGY

-398 LKPHGTVAPG
+398 LKPHGTAAPG
-408 DATVAQMNAIADLS
+408 DATSAQMNAIADLA

-441 DVEQSKLL
+441 DVEQAELLKLWRAAKNSNL
-449 ELWQATKQQH
+449 
-459 VALPNIGLLT
+459 VLPNIGLLT

-498 DNLDYLFDLGD
+498 DDLDYLHDLGD
-509 ISLNI
+509 ITLNI

-543 ITLGGEQGNT
+543 ITLGGDQGND

-562 SFYADE
+562 SFYANE
-568 IPDVITNIINTYTEQ
+568 IPDVMTSIINAFVEQ
-583 RTDDESFIDA
+583 RSADEPFIET
-593 YRRIGVTPFKEA
+593 YRRLGVTPFKEA
-605 AYKNAKKKDKAVDQ
+605 AYKNNGKHSKDISKGVTV
-619 KESAAS
+619 

>member
-1 MFLLDT
+1 
-7 KNVNLGISLYLNRIS
+7 
-22 VFCLKTSLYI
+22 
-32 QIGISDALL
+32 
-41 SIWSYIPNLRQSHA
+41 

-69 RVAQFRDQVARRIN
+69 RVAQFRDQVARRLN

-117 LSAKQLRTLALIAE
+117 FSAKQLRTLALISE

-143 QNIQFNWIELEQT
+143 QNIQYNWVTLEDT

-182 SDAFAGVAGDE
+182 SDAFAGVAADE
-193 YIDPRPVCELLR
+193 YVDTRPICELLR

-211 PEFAHLPRKFKFAIN
+211 PEFAHLPRKFKFAVN

-239 VGIELKKNAQ
+239 VGIELKKNAAGQ
-249 GELVADIYAGGGM
+249 LTADIYAGGGM
-262 GRTPILGQL
+262 GRTPILGSL
-271 IKQDLSWQVLPSYLT
+271 IKQELPWNVLPSYLT

-320 QVEGEWTHIKN
+320 QVEGEWAYIKD
-331 GDDNFTQAEWERVAK
+331 GDDNFTQSEWDRVAK
-346 HFTKPAYQ
+346 HFTKPAYK
-354 QLSALSEQQIVAGAP
+354 ALPALTNKQIINAAA
-369 ETERSAFTRWLERNV
+369 ETDRAAFARWLERNV

-408 DATVAQMNAIADLS
+408 DATTAQMNAIADLS

-441 DVEQSKLL
+441 DVEQDKLS
-449 ELWQATKQQH
+449 ELWQEAKKQK
-459 VALPNIGLLT
+459 VALPNVGLLT

-498 DNLDYLFDLGD
+498 DDLDYLFDLGD

-543 ITLGGEQGNT
+543 ITLGGEQGNN
-553 AAIGKVIGP
+553 ASIGKVIGP

-568 IPDVITNIINTYTEQ
+568 IPDVITNVINTYVGE
-583 RTDDESFIDA
+583 RNGDEPFIET

-605 AYKNAKKKDKAVDQ
+605 AYKNAKKKEKGVQ
-619 KESAAS
+619 VVSGEAS